1 VIRRLIHPFVLSGLL
16 VGAVPAAA
24 SAAAASAA
32 TIEVHSSFSE
42 VNGTFT
48 ADSPVL
54 CDSGTTSD
62 VTRVVGQGATLSI
75 HNLKSFTCADGSGT
89 FTLRIQATV
98 QPCDATDRG
107 AWSVAGG
114 TGDYEQLRGAGTL
127 VGTYVPNNAC
137 DAEGIDDLLT
147 GTLVLPA

>member
-1 VIRRLIHPFVLSGLL
+1 MIRRLFHPLVLSCLL
-16 VGAVPAAA
+16 LGALPAAA
-24 SAAAASAA
+24 SAEAASAA
-32 TIEVHSSFSE
+32 TIKAHSAFSV

-48 ADSPVL
+48 ADSQVL

-75 HNLKSFTCADGSGT
+75 HNLKTFTCADGSGT

-114 TGDYEQLRGAGTL
+114 TGDYERLRGAGTL
-127 VGTYVPNNAC
+127 LGTYFPNNAC
-137 DAEGIDDLLT
+137 DAEGIDDVLT
-147 GTLVLPA
+147 GTLVLS